1 MPRMKSLTLLALL
14 LMSSACSTLSPNS
27 RLTKLDLE
35 LSASERLN
43 PDLDGRPSP
52 IVLRLLE
59 LKSPVAFENADFFA
73 LYERAKETLAP
84 DLVASEELEL
94 RPGEKRELKLT
105 TKDDSRYVGV
115 LAAYRDLPESQWRY
129 VVKLTPVQ
137 VTQAR
142 LRLEQDGIHNLDA
155 QAKKASD

>member
-1 MPRMKSLTLLALL
+1 MSRMKSFTLLALL

-59 LKSPVAFENADFFA
+59 LKTPVAFENADFFA

-94 RPGEKRELKLT
+94 RPGEKRELKLAT
-105 TKDDSRYVGV
+105 QDGSRYVGV

-137 VTQAR
+137 LTQAR

-155 QAKKASD
+155 QANEAND